1 MFCIDGSYIP
11 SPGIYSETLFAFHR
25 DLKRAFFVNTDKS
38 LKDISTDYSKRV

>member
-11 SPGIYSETLFAFHR
+11 SPGIYSETLFAFH
-25 DLKRAFFVNTDKS
+25 LKRAFFVNTDKS